1 MASLILVGGVLVYEK
16 VQASRA
22 KRTAHKAH
30 NAARFSELEAENAAR
45 MRNLQGN
52 KGCCLCYS
60 GLPDWDKRVDGCP
73 VHGAGA
79 KKEGV
84 VDAKVGGREGERE
97 KRRSSEGREGGRRGL
112 VLHGVE
118 GRLRGFE
125 GSESEREGNG
135 PRRIDTFAMTGET
148 ENEVLDGC
156 VRDGDGDEDAN
167 SEGPL
172 VVPDVRGVMPVYREG
187 KGGKE
192 KDKGFGKRTLKEKV
206 LRKKKR
212 DSGGGMEGKV
222 VR

>member
-45 MRNLQGN
+45 MRNLQG
-52 KGCCLCYS
+52 KGCCLWCY
-60 GLPDWDKRVDGCP
+60 PDDWDKRGDGCP
-73 VHGAGA
+73 VHGTGA
-79 KKEGV
+79 NKEGV

-97 KRRSSEGREGGRRGL
+97 KRRSSEGREAGRRGS

-118 GRLRGFE
+118 GTLRGFE
-125 GSESEREGNG
+125 GSEREGNG
-135 PRRIDTFAMTGET
+135 PRRIDTVAMTGEM

-167 SEGPL
+167 
-172 VVPDVRGVMPVYREG
+172 
-187 KGGKE
+187 
-192 KDKGFGKRTLKEKV
+192 
-206 LRKKKR
+206 
-212 DSGGGMEGKV
+212 
-222 VR
+222 